1 MPMRRRP
8 PSSPCAGF
16 TGLALAFAVLAPAAA
31 VLALPAC
38 GNDAAT
44 CSTDD
49 GRACIEIDPAGSTG
63 DLSADYVAIETAFID
78 ATPGDVIMLHAG
90 TYHLPLGL
98 SVTQPGVTIRGEGQ
112 DTTVLSFAGQLDGAQ
127 GLLATGDDFTIEDL
141 AIEDTEG
148 DGIKTE
154 GNKRVAFRRIRVEW
168 TTGPATDNGGYG
180 IYPVQCKDVLIE
192 DSVVK
197 GASDSGIYVGQSNN
211 IVVHR
216 NRVEQ
221 NVAGIEIENSFD
233 ADVYDNI
240 ATNNAGG
247 LLVFNLPGLEVE
259 NGARTRVFNNQVY
272 DNNWPNFAAVGNIVG
287 LVPQGTGFAGLAA
300 HDVEVFGNHFADN
313 QTVNTGIISFQVT
326 QLDWDDPSYVPTS
339 DTLYIHDNMYEGGG
353 DRPSGDLGF
362 LLLAVLGDLL
372 PSPAVMPDVVYDGVM
387 DPDKMDGAGLAA
399 KYNICLA
406 DNGDADFAELDAA
419 NDFANPSLD
428 AKPYQCTHPALPEVA
443 LDGVEVS
450 Q

>member
-1 MPMRRRP
+1 MPMRRP
-8 PSSPCAGF
+8 PPCPPCAGP
-16 TGLALAFAVLAPAAA
+16 TGLALSLALLAPVAL
-31 VLALPAC
+31 VALPAC
-38 GNDAAT
+38 GSDAAACT
-44 CSTDD
+44 AGD
-49 GRACIEIDPAGSTG
+49 GRACVEIDPAGMTG
-63 DLSADYVAIETAFID
+63 DLSADYVAIETALID
-78 ATPGDVIMLHAG
+78 ATPGDVILLHAG

-98 SVTQPGVTIRGEGQ
+98 SVTAPGVTVRGEGK
-112 DTTVLSFAGQLDGAQ
+112 DATILSFAGQLDGAQ
-127 GLLATGDDFTIEDL
+127 GLLATGDDFTVEDL

-154 GNKRVAFRRIRVEW
+154 GANRVAFRRVRVEW
-168 TTGPATDNGGYG
+168 TAGPATDNGGYG
-180 IYPVQCKDVLIE
+180 LYPVQCKNVLIE

-197 GASDSGIYVGQSNN
+197 GASDSGIYVGQSRS

-216 NRVEQ
+216 NRVEE

-233 ADVYDNI
+233 ADVYDNV

-259 NGARTRVFNNQVY
+259 NGARTRVFNNEVY
-272 DNNWPNFAAVGNIVG
+272 ENNQPNFAAVGNIVG

-339 DTLYIHDNMYEGGG
+339 DTLFIHDNVYEGGG

-372 PSPAVMPDVVYDGVM
+372 PSPVMMPDVVYDGIK

-406 DNGDADFAELDAA
+406 QNGDADFAELDAA

-428 AKPYQCTHPALPEVA
+428 AGPYQCSHPALPEVV
-443 LDGVEVS
+443 LEGVEVS